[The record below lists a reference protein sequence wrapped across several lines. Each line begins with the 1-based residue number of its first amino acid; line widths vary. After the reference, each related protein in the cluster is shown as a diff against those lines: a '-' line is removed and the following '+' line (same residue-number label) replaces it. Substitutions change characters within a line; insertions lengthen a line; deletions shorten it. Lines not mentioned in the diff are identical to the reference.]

1 LPEPILRAKDV
12 MKVVSY
18 HEEPSVDVT
27 DEGVIRP
34 IQIGGN
40 IRFRLEDILRLIGG
54 KGCNKSVKISL
65 PKGLSR
71 GNQDATLLPVAYAGN
86 TS

>member
-1 LPEPILRAKDV
+1 

-18 HEEPSVDVT
+18 HEQPSIDVT
-27 DEGVIRP
+27 DEVVIRP

-40 IRFRLEDILRLIGG
+40 IRFRLEDIRRLTGG
-54 KGCNKSVKISL
+54 KECNKCVKISL